1 MQHGELRSAGPEWT
15 VSAMS
20 TELDPL
26 AFRLL
31 SYGLDIVS
39 ARWGDKADGQIVNT
53 VIQVTAEPPR
63 VAVSINKQNLTHELI
78 MKSGMFSVSILDES
92 APLSFI
98 GLFGFKSGRDVDKLS
113 QVKCKTGINKCP
125 IVVEH
130 TLGVLQVKVRDH
142 LDVGSHTL
150 FVGDVVSAEVLQK
163 GTPLTYAYYQQVKK
177 GTAPRT
183 APTYI
188 APQAKQ
194 PIKTAKA
201 PKEPLKKYVC
211 QVCGYIYDPAT
222 GDPERGI
229 PPGTPFEDLPKDW
242 TCPLCGAP
250 KNRFAPA

>member
-1 MQHGELRSAGPEWT
+1 MTIG
-15 VSAMS
+15 
-20 TELDPL
+20 ELDPQ

-31 SYGLDIVS
+31 SYGLDIMTS
-39 ARWGDKADGQIVNT
+39 RWNDKADGQIVNT

-78 MKSGMFSVSILDES
+78 SKSGMFAVSILDES
-92 APLSFI
+92 VPLSFI

-113 QVKCKTGINKCP
+113 QVKCKTGIDKCP
-125 IVVEH
+125 IVVEYA
-130 TLGVLQVKVRDH
+130 LAALQVKVRDH
-142 LDVGSHTL
+142 LDVGTHTV
-150 FVGDVVSAEVLQK
+150 FVGDVVRAEVLQK

-194 PIKTAKA
+194 PPKAAKA
-201 PKEPLKKYVC
+201 PKAALKKYVC

-229 PPGTPFEDLPKDW
+229 PPGTAFEDLPKDW

-250 KNRFAPA
+250 KTKFVPV

>member
-1 MQHGELRSAGPEWT
+1 MTIG
-15 VSAMS
+15 
-20 TELDPL
+20 ELDPQ

-39 ARWGDKADGQIVNT
+39 SRWNDKADGQIVNT

-78 MKSGMFSVSILDES
+78 SKSGMFAVSILDE
-92 APLSFI
+92 AVPLSFI

-113 QVKCKTGINKCP
+113 QVKCKTGIDKCP
-125 IVVEH
+125 IVVENV
-130 TLGVLQVKVRDH
+130 LAALQVKVRYH
-142 LDVGSHTL
+142 LDVGTHTL
-150 FVGDVVSAEVLQK
+150 FVGDVVRAEVLQK

-194 PIKTAKA
+194 PLKAAKA
-201 PKEPLKKYVC
+201 PKAALRKYVC

-229 PPGTPFEDLPKDW
+229 PPGTAFEDLPKDW

-250 KNRFAPA
+250 KTKFVPV